1 MLKQGVNSPPSHE
14 PPGHTPT
21 LNNQPSSFPARL
33 SQLAVNAPSPP
44 SLSPSLC
51 TRPLTTKLAS
61 KSPDVRASFNQIS
74 TAQYAPALPAQ
85 VQSGDSFHTRGSS
98 ASIATEQR
106 RLNSPGAPTSDSHD
120 GRNAQTSCELEVT
133 RPKGDWYKKL
143 PEDLIAC
150 LEKYQQDNNLS
161 LGIDGLRIQP
171 GNYVCPFCIE
181 SKRKLY
187 KRPSHF
193 SNHLASHWAALKK
206 KH

>member
-1 MLKQGVNSPPSHE
+1 MDPGTQGISKD
-14 PPGHTPT
+14 
-21 LNNQPSSFPARL
+21 RL
-33 SQLAVNAPSPP
+33 AAAGW
-44 SLSPSLC
+44 
-51 TRPLTTKLAS
+51 KLETFGEFTGGLQVKFLVLHA
-61 KSPDVRASFNQIS
+61 K
-74 TAQYAPALPAQ
+74 
-85 VQSGDSFHTRGSS
+85 VQSDDSFHTRGSS

-120 GRNAQTSCELEVT
+120 GCNAQTSRELEVT

-206 KH
+206 H

>member
-1 MLKQGVNSPPSHE
+1 MDPGTQGISKDRLAAAGWKLETFGEFTGGLQVKFLVLHAKNFSYQ
-14 PPGHTPT
+14 TP
-21 LNNQPSSFPARL
+21 L
-33 SQLAVNAPSPP
+33 
-44 SLSPSLC
+44 
-51 TRPLTTKLAS
+51 
-61 KSPDVRASFNQIS
+61 IS
-74 TAQYAPALPAQ
+74 TAQYAPALPSQ
-85 VQSGDSFHTRGSS
+85 VQSDDSFHTRGSS

-120 GRNAQTSCELEVT
+120 GCNAQTSRELEVT

-206 KH
+206 H